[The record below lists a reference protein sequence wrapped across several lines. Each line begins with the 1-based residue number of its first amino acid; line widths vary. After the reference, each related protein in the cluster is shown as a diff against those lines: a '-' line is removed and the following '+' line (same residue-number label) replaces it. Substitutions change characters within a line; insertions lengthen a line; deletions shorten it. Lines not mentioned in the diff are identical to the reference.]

1 MVRGTKFLVFAMVIM
16 LAFILQVVLIIADR
30 REIPAKA
37 AIEFTKAYFNLDK
50 SMAKRLCS
58 ALSEEAE
65 GDVVDDYLSRV
76 AEEARTMGFALNY
89 MKCTLSHIETA
100 TEMQDD
106 NTAKVRISA
115 DRRRYL
121 NPLFGIIAKLFFL
134 TETHKVDET
143 LTLVKENDRWK
154 VCEAPFSLV
163 EL

>member
-1 MVRGTKFLVFAMVIM
+1 MARGAKLFVFAMVII
-16 LAFILQVVLIIADR
+16 LAFILQVVLIVVDR
-30 REIPAKA
+30 QEMPAKT
-37 AIEFTKAYFNLDK
+37 AIEFTKAYFKLDK
-50 SMAKRLCS
+50 SMAEHLCNT
-58 ALSEEAE
+58 LSEEAE
-65 GDVVDDYLSRV
+65 DDVVNDYLSRV
-76 AEEARTMGFALNY
+76 AEEARRMGFELNY
-89 MKCTLSHIETA
+89 MKNTLSHIETA

-106 NTAKVRISA
+106 STALVRITA

-121 NPLFGIIAKLFFL
+121 NPLFGIIAKIFFL

>member
-16 LAFILQVVLIIADR
+16 LAFILQALLIIADR

-50 SMAKRLCS
+50 SMAERLCS

-76 AEEARTMGFALNY
+76 AEEARTMGFELNY

>member
-1 MVRGTKFLVFAMVIM
+1 MDRGKKFLAFAMVIL

-30 REIPAKA
+30 REMPAKA
-37 AIEFTKAYFNLDK
+37 AIEFSKAYYKLDK
-50 SMAKRLCS
+50 SMAERLCN

-65 GDVVDDYLSRV
+65 GDVVDDYLNRV
-76 AEEARTMGFALNY
+76 AEKARTMGFELNY
-89 MKCTLSHIETA
+89 MKNTLSHIETA

-106 NTAKVRISA
+106 NIAKVRIKA
-115 DRRRYL
+115 NRRRYL
-121 NPLFGIIAKLFFL
+121 NPFYGIIAKLFFL

-143 LTLVKENDRWK
+143 LTLVKENGQWK